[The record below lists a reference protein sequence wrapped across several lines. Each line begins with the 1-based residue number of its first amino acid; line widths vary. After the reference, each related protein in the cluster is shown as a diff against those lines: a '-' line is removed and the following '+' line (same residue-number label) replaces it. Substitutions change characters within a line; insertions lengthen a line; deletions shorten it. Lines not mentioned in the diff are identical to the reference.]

1 MGVIL
6 CATGN
11 GPQSRLVQMAAVEA
25 ALARNKSLV
34 LLHVVDLRQLGEL
47 EESLLPAARTEMAW
61 LGEAVL
67 RLAEDRAQRRGVQ
80 TDSVILYG
88 NVCDALEDY
97 MRAHPADLL
106 LMGEATSDEI
116 TTFARHV
123 RDDLG
128 VEVEFV
134 AG

>member
-11 GPQSRLVQMAAVEA
+11 GPQSRLVQTAAVET
-25 ALARNKSLV
+25 ALVQNKQLV

-47 EESLLPAARTEMAW
+47 EESLLPAARTELAW

-80 TDSVILYG
+80 TGSAILYG
-88 NVCDALEDY
+88 NVCDALEGY
-97 MRAHPADLL
+97 MRDHPVDLL
-106 LMGEATSDEI
+106 MMGAATSDEI
-116 TTFARHV
+116 TTFARRV
-123 RDDLG
+123 REEMG
-128 VEVEFV
+128 VAVEFV